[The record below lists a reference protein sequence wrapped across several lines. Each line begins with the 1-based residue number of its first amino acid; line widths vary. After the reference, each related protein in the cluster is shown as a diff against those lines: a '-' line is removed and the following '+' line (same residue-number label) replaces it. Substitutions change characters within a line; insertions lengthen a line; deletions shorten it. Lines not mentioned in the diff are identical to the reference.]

1 MSEAVRYIDSES
13 LRVFV
18 GELFAAGG
26 MRLQEAEWYAE
37 TIVQANLWGIDSHG
51 IIRVPAYFDRI
62 RIDAIN
68 RRAEIRTI
76 RKAPAMTLIDA
87 DGAAGAVA
95 GRVAMEQAIEDA
107 RIHGVG
113 VSGVTNSNHFGA
125 AALYSQLAVKQG
137 MVGIAM
143 TNVRPLIAAP
153 GAKCAVVGNNPFS
166 IAVPTYCEFPFSLDM
181 SMSVVAGGK
190 LHLAA
195 AKGEKIP
202 FGWGVDKDGGP
213 TDDPRKALEGFLL
226 PIGGYKGLG
235 LAYAVDILS
244 GVITGGLFAD
254 QMRSMYHDPDIP
266 SLTGHFMVAMDI
278 SAWISPE
285 EMGKRMEYYHHFIQ
299 GIPIADGVSPL
310 IFPGELEALQ
320 EKKRRKEGIPVPIST
335 MKTLK
340 QLREDYGVQSWLR
353 ETRGVKKDGSL
364 VS

>member
-1 MSEAVRYIDSES
+1 MSEAVRHIDSES

-18 GELFAAGG
+18 RELFAAGG

-51 IIRVPAYFDRI
+51 IIRVPTYFDRI

-202 FGWGVDKDGGP
+202 FGWGVDKEGRP

-244 GVITGGLFAD
+244 GVITGGLL
-254 QMRSMYHDPDIP
+254 
-266 SLTGHFMVAMDI
+266 SLIHI
-278 SAWISPE
+278 
-285 EMGKRMEYYHHFIQ
+285 
-299 GIPIADGVSPL
+299 
-310 IFPGELEALQ
+310 
-320 EKKRRKEGIPVPIST
+320 
-335 MKTLK
+335 
-340 QLREDYGVQSWLR
+340 
-353 ETRGVKKDGSL
+353 
-364 VS
+364 